1 MSDEKPPDFSPEAEN
16 RRVIAMLDAR
26 NEFGPLE
33 DGYIYYFPSP
43 NMGALA
49 SYQLRL
55 IADELDRRNAEW
67 DKHVQTDLAALAEK
81 KPDDG

>member
-1 MSDEKPPDFSPEAEN
+1 MTHDFSPEAEN
-16 RRVIAMLDAR
+16 RRIIAMLDAR

-33 DGYIYYFPSP
+33 DGYIYYWPSP

-49 SYQLRL
+49 SYQLRV

-67 DKHVQTDLAALAEK
+67 DAQVQADLTVFAK
-81 KPDDG
+81 RKPGDG